1 MASHRIAGS
10 LLIGAAFA
18 LSAGCGNQPAKILAP
33 DGITTRATRIG
44 QGEDPGPG
52 PGPAP
57 TLCFFNA
64 YTDYCYP
71 AASYCQCPETEVVTK
86 VYANSSVTMNWSA
99 EPAPGRTVR
108 AFRWALDIEDITD
121 QTPRIDEATDLAHWS
136 APSATATTATLG
148 SWNGGEAHK
157 LYVEVEDDMGWK
169 SLGVVR
175 FESRSGR
182 PILPPGAMPAQQAVR
197 VGDEQ

>member
-1 MASHRIAGS
+1 MSSPRIATS
-10 LLIGAAFA
+10 LFIGVAVA
-18 LSAGCGNQPAKILAP
+18 LSAGCGNHTARVLAP
-33 DGITTRATRIG
+33 DDVATRASQIS

-71 AASYCQCPETEVVTK
+71 AATYCACPETDVFVK
-86 VYANSSVTMNWSA
+86 VYANTRVTMNWTA
-99 EPAPGRTVR
+99 HPAPDRIVR
-108 AFRWALDIEDITD
+108 AYRWALDIEDVSD
-121 QTPRIDEATDLAHWS
+121 NTPRIDEATDLSHWS
-136 APSATATTATLG
+136 APSPDATTATLG
-148 SWNGGEAHK
+148 PWSADQTHR

-175 FESRSGR
+175 FETRGGR
-182 PILPPGAMPAQQAVR
+182 VILPPGAMPGAIAGNQP
-197 VGDEQ
+197 